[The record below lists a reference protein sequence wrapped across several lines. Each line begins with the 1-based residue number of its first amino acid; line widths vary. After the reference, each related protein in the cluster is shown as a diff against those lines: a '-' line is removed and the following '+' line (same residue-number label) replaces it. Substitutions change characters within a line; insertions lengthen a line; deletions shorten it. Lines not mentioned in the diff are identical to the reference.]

1 MKISFYRQHTVVPQ
15 SPRLAFLDFFLFPP
29 SFFPALLFSAV
40 QYRSR
45 TVFPFFLFL
54 RVPPFFP
61 PFPAFIGR
69 RTNPRLPPPCG
80 GVPRCACACIYM
92 HVCVSLSLFL
102 ALFLSLHVCV
112 CGRYFIKIF
121 SIALQYRR
129 NHTNHTSPSQDKPT
143 MINPRIES
151 DDLRLRGHLKLALVF
166 SRTTSD
172 RQEKKKKERQTREK
186 NIPHAYN

>member
-45 TVFPFFLFL
+45 TVFPFFFLFL

-69 RTNPRLPPPCG
+69 GTNPRLPPPPCG
-80 GVPRCACACIYM
+80 GVSDCAC
-92 HVCVSLSLFL
+92 VCVYIY
-102 ALFLSLHVCV
+102 VCV
-112 CGRYFIKIF
+112 YVDLRECVSVCVCACGRYFIKIF

-129 NHTNHTSPSQDKPT
+129 NHTSHTGPSQDKPALLKA
-143 MINPRIES
+143 MI
-151 DDLRLRGHLKLALVF
+151 LG
-166 SRTTSD
+166 
-172 RQEKKKKERQTREK
+172 
-186 NIPHAYN
+186 